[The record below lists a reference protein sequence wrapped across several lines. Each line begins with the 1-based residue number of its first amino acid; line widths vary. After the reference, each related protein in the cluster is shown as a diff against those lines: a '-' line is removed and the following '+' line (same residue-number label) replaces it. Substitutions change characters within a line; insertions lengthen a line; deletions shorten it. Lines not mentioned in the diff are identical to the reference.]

1 MARLWEGGG
10 VEADRAVAEYT
21 AADDA
26 VLDNHIIGQDLATN
40 AAHVRMLAACGYLAE
55 SERDAILGELAT
67 IRELW
72 RQGRFVI
79 QPEDEDVH
87 TRIETTVTAAI
98 GEPGRRI
105 HTGRSRNDQVLTDM
119 RLFIRLRLVCLADE
133 ALALAGAFD
142 AWARRYSDIAM
153 PGYTHMQR
161 AMPSSVALW
170 AGAFAEALVDDAAQ
184 LYAQY
189 GAADACPLGSGA
201 GYGVSLGIDREMT
214 ADLLGFSRVQYN
226 PIHCQNSRGR
236 IEGMALA
243 AVSGLMMT
251 LGRFATDMLL
261 FTTAEYDFFEVE
273 KRLTTGSSIM
283 PQKKNLDIMEL
294 LRARVRTVQACEQ
307 LVKSIPGGLPSG
319 YARDLQETK
328 KPIIDAFAHA
338 EGALAIVGALLGGM
352 TPKRERMLAALSPDI
367 YATDEVFRLV
377 EGGTPFRDAYR
388 KVKDQL
394 DEVVVPSAGVVPD
407 VGATPG
413 TPANPALDAV
423 RGRIEGQAGVIRQAR
438 AREEGLLDRLL
449 SPW

>member
-40 AAHVRMLAACGYLAE
+40 AAHVRMLAACGYLE
-55 SERDAILGELAT
+55 GPERDAILGELAK

-119 RLFIRLRLVCLADE
+119 RLFLRQNLAGLAVD
-133 ALALAGAFD
+133 ALDLAGAFD
-142 AWARRYSDIAM
+142 AWARRYSDLAM

-161 AMPSSVALW
+161 AMPSSVGLW
-170 AGAFAEALVDDAAQ
+170 AGAFAEALTDDAAQ
-184 LYAQY
+184 LLAQY
-189 GAADACPLGSGA
+189 RAADACPLGSGA
-201 GYGVSLGIDREMT
+201 GYGVILGIDREMT
-214 ADLLGFSRVQYN
+214 AGLLGFSRVQYN

-307 LVKSIPGGLPSG
+307 LVKAIPGGLPSG

-338 EGALAIVGALLGGM
+338 RSSLGITGALLGGM
-352 TPKRERMLAALSPDI
+352 SPKKERMLAALSPDI
-367 YATDEVFRLV
+367 YATDEVFSLV
-377 EGGTPFRDAYR
+377 ESGTPFRDAYR
-388 KVKDQL
+388 AVKDRL
-394 DEVVVPSAGVVPD
+394 DAVVVPASGVQLD
-407 VGATPG
+407 GKATPG

-423 RGRIEGQAGVIRQAR
+423 RKRLEMLREEAGEAR
-438 AREEGLLDRLL
+438 AREDGLLDRLL
-449 SPW
+449 TH